1 MTVAWVVV
9 TLATVAAVG
18 FVAVADLL
26 RAPFVLANSRAVAV
40 PATWL
45 TPLGLAKGAGALG
58 LLAGLAG
65 ARPIGVAAGVG
76 LTAFF
81 VGAVATHLRAGDHHL
96 AFPVAYL
103 TLAATSTTL
112 LLTT

>member
-1 MTVAWVVV
+1 VTVAWIVV

-18 FVAVADLL
+18 VVAVADLL

-40 PATWL
+40 PETWL
-45 TPLGLAKGAGALG
+45 TPLGLVKGAGAVG

-65 ARPIGVAAGVG
+65 ARPIGVTAGIG
-76 LTAFF
+76 LTSFF
-81 VGAVATHLRAGDHHL
+81 VGAVAIHLRAGDHHL
-96 AFPVAYL
+96 TFPLAYL
-103 TLAATSTTL
+103 ALTATSTTL